1 MCVCVRAF
9 VPAYVRA
16 CVRACMCALLLGG
29 GLCLMTNVCVVC
41 FDVLVFVC
49 LFFKYIFDLLFE
61 YEMYAQG
68 SFEKGR
74 SKTPLLLLL
83 LLASSSSSL

>member
-1 MCVCVRAF
+1 
-9 VPAYVRA
+9 
-16 CVRACMCALLLGG
+16 
-29 GLCLMTNVCVVC
+29 MTNVCVVC
-41 FDVLVFVC
+41 FDDLVFVLLC
-49 LFFKYIFDLLFE
+49 VFFKYIFDLLLE

-83 LLASSSSSL
+83 LASSSSSL